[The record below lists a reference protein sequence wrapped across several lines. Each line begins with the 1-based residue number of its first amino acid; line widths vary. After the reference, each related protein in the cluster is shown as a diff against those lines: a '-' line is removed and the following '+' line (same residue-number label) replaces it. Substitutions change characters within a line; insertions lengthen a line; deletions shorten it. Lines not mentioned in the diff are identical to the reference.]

1 MAEARGFWRGDDANS
16 EIKNAFV
23 PSRSFSRPLI
33 VKPMTRFPLYILAA
47 ATIAKAVAAT
57 EQAECLLCEV
67 TENHH
72 SRQVIRLA
80 QPVTTDCLE
89 ILLVAP
95 EANVRVALFG
105 VRYYA

>member
-1 MAEARGFWRGDDANS
+1 
-16 EIKNAFV
+16 V
-23 PSRSFSRPLI
+23 
-33 VKPMTRFPLYILAA
+33 TRFPLYILAA
-47 ATIAKAVAAT
+47 ATIAKAAAAM
-57 EQAECLLCEV
+57 ELAERLLCKV

-95 EANVRVALFG
+95 QANVPLALFG
-105 VRYYA
+105 VHYYN